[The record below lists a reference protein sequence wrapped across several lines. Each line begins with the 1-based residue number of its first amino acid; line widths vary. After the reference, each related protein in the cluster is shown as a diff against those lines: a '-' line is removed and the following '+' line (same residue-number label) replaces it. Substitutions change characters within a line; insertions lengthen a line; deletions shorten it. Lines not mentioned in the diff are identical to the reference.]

1 MRKRLIYSF
10 FGIGIAFAISYAY
23 IKEIVEIL
31 MRPLVKALPPG
42 SSLVFTAVPEAFF
55 TYFKA
60 ALLAGVFFS
69 SPFILYQ
76 LWAFISP
83 GALCKGKEV
92 HLPLSVCLLLLLR
105 ARGCFLLLYRL
116 PHHLPF
122 LSQLCHS
129 RKSAPC
135 PAIREYLTFTIK
147 LLLAFGLLFQW
158 PALILFLAR
167 MGVVSSPFLSRNR
180 KYAILL
186 IFVAAAVL
194 TPPDLVS
201 QLLLAGPL
209 IVMYEGSIWMA
220 KLLGKKKKRKRKRRK
235 RRSRPLKEYPELRRG
250 KDRRTDSIVPQLGKD
265 ASSSPIFPFLV
276 LTRLNSS
283 IISRSRLLGRLGI
296 STRIFIF
303 RSPLPVSL

>member
-1 MRKRLIYSF
+1 M
-10 FGIGIAFAISYAY
+10 GIGVAFALSYAY

-31 MRPLVKALPPG
+31 MRPLVKTLPPG

-76 LWAFISP
+76 LWAFVSP
-83 GALCKGKEV
+83 G
-92 HLPLSVCLLLLLR
+92 
-105 ARGCFLLLYRL
+105 LYQREKRYVFPYIFVSSFFFVL
-116 PHHLPF
+116 GAAFCYFIVFPTVFRFF
-122 LSQLCHS
+122 LSFATDTIRPMPS
-129 RKSAPC
+129 
-135 PAIREYLTFTIK
+135 IREYLTFTIK

-158 PALILFLAR
+158 PALVLFLAR
-167 MGVVSSPFLSRNR
+167 MGVVTYPFLSRNR

-220 KLLGKKKKRKRKRRK
+220 KIFGRKEKGGEREEGK
-235 RRSRPLKEYPELRRG
+235 EE
-250 KDRRTDSIVPQLGKD
+250 
-265 ASSSPIFPFLV
+265 SSSEAE
-276 LTRLNSS
+276 S
-283 IISRSRLLGRLGI
+283 G
-296 STRIFIF
+296 
-303 RSPLPVSL
+303 